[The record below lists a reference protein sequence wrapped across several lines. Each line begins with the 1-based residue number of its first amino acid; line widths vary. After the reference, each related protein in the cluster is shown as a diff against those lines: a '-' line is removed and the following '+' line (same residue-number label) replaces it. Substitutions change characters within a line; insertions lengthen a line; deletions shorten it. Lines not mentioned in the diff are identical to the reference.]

1 MLTQAPSSTPRQAQP
16 LARRHAAPA
25 AAHRDVRNAGAER
38 PLPSGVLA
46 LLLAVLAVVWF
57 GSLGTRS
64 LISPDEGRYASLAW
78 DMLRNGDWVTP
89 RLNGL
94 LYFEKPPLQY
104 WVSALFLHLFGLNV
118 FAARLWP
125 GLAGFLTVLAIGGT
139 AGRLWGKET
148 GIRSLAVAASMT
160 WVFGNAHFLTLDA
173 SLTLFLTLALC
184 AVLIAEHACDAVHE
198 RRYWMWLAWA
208 AMAGA
213 VLSKGLVG
221 ILIPGAT
228 LLLTCI
234 WRGDFSLWRRMHW
247 VSGLS
252 IFLVLATPWF
262 VLVSL
267 RNPGFAQFF
276 FVHEHFA
283 RYLSNVHQREG
294 AWWYY
299 LPLLLGGMF
308 PWTSALPWLWPRRAI
323 PGPWRAV
330 APQDILIVYSAFV
343 LLFFSASGS
352 KLPSYILPMFP
363 ALALLIGL
371 RIQQASP
378 RALSRHLSFP
388 VAVWTIVLLASTQSF
403 RINSHSTPAEVFA
416 QLGTG
421 ARWGAV
427 TFLSFAALAWWL
439 LRRRSAT
446 LAIATLAL
454 GHVMSMAV
462 VMAAHNPFGQLKSA
476 EPFVSALEPVLQA
489 GAPLFAVRAYD
500 QTLPFYL
507 RRDVTLVDYQDE
519 FAMGQALEPARSI
532 ASLDEFVARWQS
544 LPQAAAYMD
553 FPSYGELHERGIPMR
568 VIYQD
573 SRRVVVSRQ

>member
-1 MLTQAPSSTPRQAQP
+1 MLTQAPSSTPRQARP
-16 LARRHAAPA
+16 LAVRNAAPA
-25 AAHRDVRNAGAER
+25 AAHRESRGASAER
-38 PLPSGVLA
+38 PLPAG
-46 LLLAVLAVVWF
+46 LLAFLLVMLAAVWF
-57 GSLGTRS
+57 GSLSTRS

-78 DMLRNGDWVTP
+78 EMLRSGDWVTP

-104 WVSALFLHLFGLNV
+104 WISALFLHLFGLNV

-125 GLAGFLTVLAIGGT
+125 ALAGFLTVLSVGG
-139 AGRLWGKET
+139 AAWRLWGKEA

-173 SLTLFLTLALC
+173 SLTLFLTVALC
-184 AVLIAEHACDAVHE
+184 AVLIAEHADATVVE
-198 RRYWMWLAWA
+198 RRNWIWLAWA

-228 LLLTCI
+228 LVLTCAS
-234 WRGDFSLWRRMHW
+234 RRDFGLWRRMHW
-247 VSGLS
+247 VSGVL
-252 IFLVLATPWF
+252 IFLVLAAPWF
-262 VLVSL
+262 VLVSM
-267 RNPGFAQFF
+267 RNPAFAQFF
-276 FVHEHFA
+276 FIHEHFA

-308 PWTSALPWLWPRRAI
+308 PWTSALPWLWTRRTASGPSQAI
-323 PGPWRAV
+323 
-330 APQDILIVYSAFV
+330 APQDILIVYAAFV

-352 KLPSYILPMFP
+352 KLPSYILPVFP
-363 ALALLIGL
+363 ALALLVGL
-371 RIQQASP
+371 RLRDASP
-378 RALSRHLSFP
+378 RVLRRHLLFP
-388 VAVWTIVLLASTQSF
+388 VAVWAIVLVASTQTS
-403 RINSHSTPAEVFA
+403 RIASHSTPAEVFA
-416 QLGTG
+416 QLGGG

-427 TFLSFAALAWWL
+427 TFLSFAAFAGWL
-439 LRRRSAT
+439 LRRRGAT

-454 GHVMSMAV
+454 GHVLSMAV

-476 EPFVSALEPVLQA
+476 APFVSALEPVLQA

-519 FAMGQALEPARSI
+519 FAMGQALEPTRSI
-532 ASLDEFVARWQS
+532 ASFDEFVARWKA

-573 SRRVVVSRQ
+573 SRRVVVSKQ

>member
-1 MLTQAPSSTPRQAQP
+1 L
-16 LARRHAAPA
+16 L
-25 AAHRDVRNAGAER
+25 V
-38 PLPSGVLA
+38 A
-46 LLLAVLAVVWF
+46 LLVVLAVVWF
-57 GSLGTRS
+57 GSLATRS

-78 DMLRNGDWVTP
+78 EMLRSGDWVTP

-125 GLAGFLTVLAIGGT
+125 ALAGFLTVLAVGGT
-139 AGRLWGKET
+139 AWRLWGRDT

-160 WVFGNAHFLTLDA
+160 WVFGNAHYLTLDA
-173 SLTLFLTLALC
+173 SLTLFLTIAVS
-184 AVLIAEHACDAVHE
+184 AVLIAEQASGTASK
-198 RRYWMWLAWA
+198 RRNWIWLAWA

-221 ILIPGAT
+221 LLIPGAT
-228 LLLTCI
+228 LVLTCL
-234 WRGDFSLWRRMHW
+234 WRRDFSLWRGMHW
-247 VSGLS
+247 VSGLL
-252 IFLVLATPWF
+252 IFLLIAAPWF
-262 VLVSL
+262 VLVSM

-276 FVHEHFA
+276 FIHEHFA
-283 RYLSNVHQREG
+283 RYLSKVHQREG

-308 PWTSALPWLWPRRAI
+308 PWTSALPWLWPRRAASEPRSSI
-323 PGPWRAV
+323 
-330 APQDILIVYSAFV
+330 APKDLLIVHAAFV

-371 RIQQASP
+371 QLQQASP
-378 RALSRHLSFP
+378 RALRRHLWVP
-388 VAVWTIVLLASTQSF
+388 VAVWTIVLVASTQTA
-403 RINSHSTPAEVFA
+403 RIGSHSTPAEVFA

-427 TFLSFAALAWWL
+427 TFLSFAAFAWWS
-439 LRRRSAT
+439 LRRRGAT

-454 GHVMSMAV
+454 GHVMGMAI
-462 VMAAHNPFGQLKSA
+462 VMAAHDPFGQLKSA
-476 EPFVSALEPVLQA
+476 APFVSALQPVVDS
-489 GAPLFAVRAYD
+489 GAPVFAVGAYD

-507 RRDVTLVDYQDE
+507 RRDVTLVDYEDE
-519 FAMGQALEPARSI
+519 FAMGQALEPDRWI
-532 ASLDEFVARWQS
+532 PSLDEFVARWQS
-544 LPQAAAYMD
+544 LPEAAAYLD
-553 FPSYGELHERGIPMR
+553 FPSYGELQKRGVPMR
-568 VIYQD
+568 IIYQD
-573 SRRVVVSRQ
+573 ARRVVVSRK